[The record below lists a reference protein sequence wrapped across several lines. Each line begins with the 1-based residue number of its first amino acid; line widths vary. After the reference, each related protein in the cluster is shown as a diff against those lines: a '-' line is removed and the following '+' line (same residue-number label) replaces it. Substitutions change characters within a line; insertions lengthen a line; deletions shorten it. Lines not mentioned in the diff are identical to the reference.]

1 MTTATASFADGTVS
15 TRLRGRIM
23 KAIIYRD
30 NGAADVLQFV
40 DRDLPEP
47 APGEVRVR
55 VAVSGVNPT
64 DWQARS
70 GAGHPKH
77 FAEVTPHLDGAG
89 TIDAVGEGVDRSRVG
104 QRVWLFMAA
113 AGRPTGT
120 AAEFTVVPAEQ
131 AVPLPDEAGFD
142 VGAALGVPALTA
154 HRALT
159 VAEDGPRRLS
169 PGALDGKVVLA
180 AGGAGA
186 VGHAVIQLAR
196 WAGATVISTVSS
208 PRKARLAT
216 AAGAHHVIN
225 YREGDPAAEIRAVAR
240 DGVDLVAEVALGTNL
255 ALDLAVL
262 RTRGTI
268 ATYANDG
275 GKPVELNV
283 LQNMVLNTRLQFLVL
298 YTAGPEARA
307 AAAQDVAAALRDGA
321 LPVGE
326 EHGLPLLRFPL
337 DRTADAHRAV
347 ESRTVGKVLVDVA
360 S

>member
-1 MTTATASFADGTVS
+1 
-15 TRLRGRIM
+15 M

-30 NGAADVLQFV
+30 NGAPDVLRFV
-40 DRDLPEP
+40 DRDLPAP
-47 APGEVRVR
+47 GPGEVRVR

-77 FAEVTPHLDGAG
+77 FAEITPHLDGAG
-89 TIDAVGEGVDRSRVG
+89 TIDAVGEGVDEDRVR

-131 AVPLPDEAGFD
+131 AVPLPDEVGYD

-159 VAEDGPRRLS
+159 VAEDGPRRLK

-196 WAGATVISTVSS
+196 WAGATVISTVST
-208 PRKARLAT
+208 PEKARLAT

-225 YREGDPAAEIRAVAR
+225 YREGDPAAEIREIAP
-240 DGVDLVAEVALGTNL
+240 DGVDIVAEVHLGTNL

-268 ATYANDG
+268 STYANDS
-275 GKPVELNV
+275 GKSVELNV
-283 LQNMVLNTRLQFLVL
+283 LQNMVLNTRFQFLVL
-298 YTAGPEARA
+298 YTAGPEARTA
-307 AAAQDVAAALRDGA
+307 AVRDVTAAVRDGA

-326 EHGLPLLRFPL
+326 NHGLPLIRFPL
-337 DRTADAHRAV
+337 ARTADAHRAV
-347 ESRTVGKVLVDVA
+347 ENHAVGKVLVDVT

>member
-1 MTTATASFADGTVS
+1 
-15 TRLRGRIM
+15 M

-30 NGAADVLQFV
+30 NGGPEVLQLV
-40 DRDLPEP
+40 ERDLP
-47 APGEVRVR
+47 APGLGEVRVR

-64 DWQARS
+64 DWKTRS
-70 GAGHPKH
+70 GATNPKL
-77 FAEVTPHLDGAG
+77 FPEVTPHLDGAG
-89 TIDAVGEGVDRSRVG
+89 VIEAVGAGVDQGRVG
-104 QRVWLFMAA
+104 QRVWLFMAT

-131 AVPLPDEAGFD
+131 AVPLPDGAGFD
-142 VGAALGVPALTA
+142 LGASLGVPALTA

-159 VAEDGPRRLS
+159 VAEDGPDRLR
-169 PGALDGKVVLA
+169 PGALDGRVVLA

-196 WAGATVISTVSS
+196 WAGATVISTISG
-208 PRKARLAT
+208 PEKARLAT

-225 YREGDPAAEIRAVAR
+225 YREGDPAAAIRKIAP
-240 DGVDLVAEVALGTNL
+240 DGVDIVAEVALGANL

-268 ATYANDG
+268 STYANDG
-275 GKPVELNV
+275 GKPVELDV
-283 LQNMVLNTRLQFLVL
+283 RQNMMLNTRLQFLVL
-298 YTAGPEARA
+298 YTVG
-307 AAAQDVAAALRDGA
+307 AQALAVAAEDVDAAVRDGA

-326 EHGLPLLRFPL
+326 EHGLPLVRFPL
-337 DRTADAHRAV
+337 GRTADAHRAV
-347 ESRTVGKVLVDVA
+347 ERGVVGKVLVDVT

>member
-1 MTTATASFADGTVS
+1 
-15 TRLRGRIM
+15 M

-30 NGAADVLQFV
+30 NGAPDVLRFV
-40 DRDLPEP
+40 DRDLPAP
-47 APGEVRVR
+47 GPGEVRVR

-77 FAEVTPHLDGAG
+77 FAEITPHLDGAG
-89 TIDAVGEGVDRSRVG
+89 TIDAVGDGVDERRVG

-131 AVPLPDEAGFD
+131 AVPLPDEVGFD

-159 VAEDGPRRLS
+159 VAEDGPRRLK

-186 VGHAVIQLAR
+186 VGHAAIQLAR
-196 WAGATVISTVSS
+196 WAGATVISTVST
-208 PRKARLAT
+208 PEKARLAT

-225 YREGDPAAEIRAVAR
+225 YREGDPAAEIREIAP
-240 DGVDLVAEVALGTNL
+240 DGVDIVAEVDLGTNL

-268 ATYANDG
+268 STYANDS

-283 LQNMVLNTRLQFLVL
+283 LQNMVLNTHLQFLVL
-298 YTAGPEARA
+298 YTAGSEARTA
-307 AAAQDVAAALRDGA
+307 AVQDVTAAVRDGA

-326 EHGLPLLRFPL
+326 NHGLPLIRFPL
-337 DRTADAHRAV
+337 ARTADAHRAV
-347 ESRTVGKVLVDVA
+347 ENHAVGKVLVDVT

>member
-1 MTTATASFADGTVS
+1 
-15 TRLRGRIM
+15 M

-30 NGAADVLQFV
+30 TGTPDVLRFV

-47 APGEVRVR
+47 GPGEVRVR

-77 FAEVTPHLDGAG
+77 FPEITPHLDGAG
-89 TIDAVGEGVDRSRVG
+89 TIDAVGAGVDQSRVG

-142 VGAALGVPALTA
+142 VGASLGVPALTA

-159 VAEDGPRRLS
+159 VAEDGPRRLR

-186 VGHAVIQLAR
+186 VGHAVIQLSR

-208 PRKARLAT
+208 AEKARLAT

-225 YREGDPAAEIRAVAR
+225 YREGDPAAEIRRIAA
-240 DGVDLVAEVALGTNL
+240 DGVDIIAEVALGANL

-268 ATYANDG
+268 STYANDG
-275 GKPVELNV
+275 GKPVELDV
-283 LQNMVLNTRLQFLVL
+283 LQNMVLNARFQFLIL
-298 YTAGPEARA
+298 YLAGPQARA
-307 AAAQDVAAALRDGA
+307 AAAQDVAAAVRDGA

-326 EHGLPLLRFPL
+326 EHGLPLIRFPL
-337 DRTADAHRAV
+337 DRTADAHRTV
-347 ESRTVGKVLVDVA
+347 ESRSVGKVLVDVA

>member
-1 MTTATASFADGTVS
+1 
-15 TRLRGRIM
+15 M

-30 NGAADVLQFV
+30 NGDPDVLRLV
-40 DRDLPEP
+40 DRDLPAP
-47 APGEVRVR
+47 GPGEVRVR
-55 VAVSGVNPT
+55 VAVSGINPT
-64 DWQARS
+64 DWKARS
-70 GAGHPKH
+70 GATGPKH
-77 FAEVTPHLDGAG
+77 FPEVTPHHDGAG
-89 TIDAVGEGVDRSRVG
+89 TIDAVGEGVDQGRIG
-104 QRVWLFMAA
+104 QRVWLFLAA

-120 AAEFTVVPAEQ
+120 AAEFTVVPAER

-142 VGAALGVPALTA
+142 VGASLGVPALTA

-159 VAEDGPRRLS
+159 VAEDGPRRLR

-196 WAGATVISTVSS
+196 WAGATVISTISG
-208 PRKARLAT
+208 PEKARLAT

-225 YREGDPAAEIRAVAR
+225 YREGDPAAEIREIAP
-240 DGVDLVAEVALGTNL
+240 DGVDIVAEVALGANL
-255 ALDLAVL
+255 ALDMAVL

-268 ATYANDG
+268 STYGNDG
-275 GKPVELNV
+275 GKPVELDV
-283 LQNMVLNTRLQFLVL
+283 TRNMVLNARFQFVVL
-298 YTAGPEARA
+298 YTVGSEPLA
-307 AAAQDVAAALRDGA
+307 AAVADVAAAVRCGG

-326 EHGLPLLRFPL
+326 EHGLPLVRFPL

-347 ESRTVGKVLVDVA
+347 ESGAVGKVLVDVT

>member
-1 MTTATASFADGTVS
+1 
-15 TRLRGRIM
+15 M

-30 NGAADVLQFV
+30 NGAPDVLQLV
-40 DRDLPEP
+40 DRDLPAP
-47 APGEVRVR
+47 GPGEVRVR

-64 DWQARS
+64 DWQARA
-70 GAGHPKH
+70 GVGHPKH
-77 FAEVTPHLDGAG
+77 FSEITPHLDGAG

-120 AAEFTVVPAEQ
+120 AAEFTVVPTEQ
-131 AVPLPDEAGFD
+131 AVSLPDEAGFD

-159 VAEDGPRRLS
+159 VAEDGPRRLR

-196 WAGATVISTVSS
+196 WAGATVISTISS
-208 PRKARLAT
+208 PEKARLA
-216 AAGAHHVIN
+216 ADAGAHHVIN
-225 YREGDPAAEIRAVAR
+225 YREGDPAAEIREIAP
-240 DGVDLVAEVALGTNL
+240 DGVDTVAEVALGTNL

-268 ATYANDG
+268 STYANDG
-275 GKPVELNV
+275 GRPVELNV
-283 LQNMVLNTRLQFLVL
+283 PQNMALNTRFQFLVL
-298 YTAGPEARA
+298 YTAGQEARTA
-307 AAAQDVAAALRDGA
+307 AVQDVAAAVRDGA

-326 EHGLPLLRFPL
+326 KHGLPLIRFPL

-347 ESRTVGKVLVDVA
+347 ESRAVGKVLVDVT

>member
-1 MTTATASFADGTVS
+1 
-15 TRLRGRIM
+15 M

-30 NGAADVLQFV
+30 NGGPDVLQFV
-40 DRDLPEP
+40 DRDLPAP
-47 APGEVRVR
+47 GPGEVRVR

-70 GAGHPKH
+70 GIGHPKH
-77 FAEVTPHLDGAG
+77 FPEVTPHLDGAG
-89 TIDAVGEGVDRSRVG
+89 TIDAVGEGVDQSRVG

-131 AVPLPDEAGFD
+131 AVPLPDEADFD
-142 VGAALGVPALTA
+142 VGASLGVPALTA

-159 VAEDGPRRLS
+159 VAEDGPRRLR

-208 PRKARLAT
+208 PEKARLAA
-216 AAGAHHVIN
+216 AAGADHVIN
-225 YREGDPAAEIRAVAR
+225 YREGDPAAAIRTTAP
-240 DGVDLVAEVALGTNL
+240 DGVDIIAEVALGTNL

-268 ATYANDG
+268 STYANDG
-275 GKPVELNV
+275 GKPVELDV
-283 LQNMVLNTRLQFLVL
+283 LQNMALNTRFQFLIL
-298 YTAGPEARA
+298 FLAGPEARA
-307 AAAQDVAAALRDGA
+307 AAAQDVAAAVRDGA

-337 DRTADAHRAV
+337 ERTADAHRAV
-347 ESRTVGKVLVDVA
+347 ESRMVGKVLVDITV
-360 S
+360 

>member
-1 MTTATASFADGTVS
+1 
-15 TRLRGRIM
+15 M

-30 NGAADVLQFV
+30 NGAPDVLRFV
-40 DRDLPEP
+40 DRDLPAP
-47 APGEVRVR
+47 GPGEVRVR

-77 FAEVTPHLDGAG
+77 FAEITPHLDGAG
-89 TIDAVGEGVDRSRVG
+89 TIDAVGEGVDQGRVG

-131 AVPLPDEAGFD
+131 AVPLPDEVGFD

-159 VAEDGPRRLS
+159 VAEDGPRRLR

-208 PRKARLAT
+208 QEKARLAT

-225 YREGDPAAEIRAVAR
+225 YREGDPAAEIREIAP
-240 DGVDLVAEVALGTNL
+240 DGVDIVAEVDLGTNL

-268 ATYANDG
+268 STYANDS

-283 LQNMVLNTRLQFLVL
+283 LHNMVLNTRFQFLVL
-298 YTAGPEARA
+298 YTAGPEARTA
-307 AAAQDVAAALRDGA
+307 AVQDVTAAVRDGA

-326 EHGLPLLRFPL
+326 NHGLPLIRFPL
-337 DRTADAHRAV
+337 ARTADAHRAV
-347 ESRTVGKVLVDVA
+347 ENHAVGKVLVDVT